1 MIFVTVGSMFPFD
14 RLVSAID
21 DFAPK
26 FSGQSFMA
34 QIGAGRYS
42 PKNIGFVRSL
52 ESASFAQTV
61 EEAQLIV
68 AHAGMGSI
76 ITALQARK
84 PIVVMPRDKA
94 LGEVTT
100 DHQFA
105 TARRLL
111 GKPGVF
117 VAMGEGDLEACI
129 AEALNGDVS
138 PEPMQSPSLDL
149 LTSKLRSFIGGG

>member
-21 DFAPK
+21 EFAPN
-26 FSGQSFMA
+26 FSGQHFMA
-34 QIGAGRYS
+34 QIGASRYA
-42 PKNIGFVRSL
+42 PKNIRFVQSL
-52 ESASFAQTV
+52 ESASFARTV
-61 EEAQLIV
+61 EEAKLIV

-105 TARRLL
+105 TARRLQ

-129 AEALNGDVS
+129 AEALDENVR
-138 PEPMQSPSLDL
+138 PEPMQSPSLGM
-149 LTSKLRSFIGGG
+149 LTSKLRSFIDGA